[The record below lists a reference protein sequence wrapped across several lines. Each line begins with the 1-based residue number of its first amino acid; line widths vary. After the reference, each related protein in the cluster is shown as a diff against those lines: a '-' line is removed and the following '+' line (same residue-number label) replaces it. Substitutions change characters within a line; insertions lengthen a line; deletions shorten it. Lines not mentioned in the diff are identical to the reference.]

1 MLLYACKYILFSLVF
16 CIVYVCTCIQP
27 KNKKVEAGAR
37 EAREEKRRIHTSEAE
52 KSQQSAEIY
61 ASVVTNLLYATATA
75 ASRQASSMGAIDKS
89 RFAFHEAHFL
99 VWLLMG

>member
-1 MLLYACKYILFSLVF
+1 MLLYACKYILFSFVF
-16 CIVYVCTCIQP
+16 GGGLCTCIQA

-37 EAREEKRRIHTSEAE
+37 GAREEKRRIHTSEAE

-75 ASRQASSMGAIDKS
+75 ASRQASSVAWERLTREYCIP
-89 RFAFHEAHFL
+89 
-99 VWLLMG
+99 